1 MKKTNIEK
9 NYNLSV
15 IVPFYNEEKYLEE
28 SVLRLVDINIYEK
41 IILVNDNSKD
51 KSIEIANMLCQK
63 YEFIQLSLIYLVS
76 RIWNVAYFIWTYDM
90 FNFWIRAV

>member
-1 MKKTNIEK
+1 MVKYILETNLYFQKKYRLIFMKKINNEK

-28 SVLRLVDINIYEK
+28 SVLRLVEVNIYEK

-63 YEFIQLSLIYLVS
+63 YEFIRLNL
-76 RIWNVAYFIWTYDM
+76 
-90 FNFWIRAV
+90 